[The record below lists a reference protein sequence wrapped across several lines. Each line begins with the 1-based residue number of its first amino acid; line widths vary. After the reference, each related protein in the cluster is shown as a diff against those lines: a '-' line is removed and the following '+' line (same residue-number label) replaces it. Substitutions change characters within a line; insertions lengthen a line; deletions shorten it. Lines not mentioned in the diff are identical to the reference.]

1 MRTERRLK
9 NTVPFKKFLSWYL
22 KGLGIV
28 GVSIV
33 AILATALM
41 ILLYVGEVNHQHT
54 NKLGALEAITGA
66 IRDNQND
73 VNTKVIFKTLKV
85 LFENELDNYENN
97 ISEM

>member
-54 NKLGALEAITGA
+54 NKVDLMRNGKYVEVDFQDTW
-66 IRDNQND
+66 
-73 VNTKVIFKTLKV
+73 KVKG
-85 LFENELDNYENN
+85 E
-97 ISEM
+97 